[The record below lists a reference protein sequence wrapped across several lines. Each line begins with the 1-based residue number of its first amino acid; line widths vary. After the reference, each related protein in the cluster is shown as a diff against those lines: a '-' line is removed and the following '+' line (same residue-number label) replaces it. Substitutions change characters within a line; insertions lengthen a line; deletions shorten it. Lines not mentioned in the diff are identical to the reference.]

1 MDKTVTAYVLA
12 IAVALALLLIAA
24 IIASIIKYEP
34 GANPK
39 DPRKRKIWFWVLG
52 ILNPIVSFCI
62 GFFTIYPG
70 LRGARAK
77 SGFLT
82 SLGIGI
88 AIAFVLYI
96 ILGFVLSKLFKNK
109 KIGHWF

>member
-52 ILNPIVSFCI
+52 ILALITAIEVAAVTLMNRICPFLI
-62 GFFTIYPG
+62 GKRKHNDRCNY
-70 LRGARAK
+70 
-77 SGFLT
+77 
-82 SLGIGI
+82 
-88 AIAFVLYI
+88 
-96 ILGFVLSKLFKNK
+96 
-109 KIGHWF
+109 GH

>member
-12 IAVALALLLIAA
+12 IAVSLALLLIAA
-24 IIASIIKYEP
+24 IIASIIKFEP

-39 DPRKRKIWFWVLG
+39 DPRKRKIWFWILG
-52 ILNPIVSFCI
+52 ILNPIISFCI
-62 GFFTIYPG
+62 GFFAIAPS
-70 LRGARAK
+70 LRGSRH
-77 SGFLT
+77 SSFIT
-82 SLGIGI
+82 SLGIGV

-96 ILGFVLSKLFKNK
+96 ILGFVLSKIFKNG